1 MVSRTEP
8 LSIAIDPDDGPRVPS
23 DPLVARFLMRELD
36 SSDGVNDLL
45 ALLEAPQQS
54 LARRLCDHR
63 ADKGCELL
71 GIFAS
76 KPMSQVR

>member
-54 LARRLCDHR
+54 LARRL
-63 ADKGCELL
+63 AITGPTKAANSL
-71 GIFAS
+71 AS
-76 KPMSQVR
+76 SPANQ